1 MGGDD
6 DVTRDAKRRFTKAQ
20 RTAAYLTANGK
31 CESCGTE
38 LGRGWE
44 CDHVEEWA
52 DGGVTQTY
60 NARALC
66 RDCHRRKTNAERI
79 RRTS

>member
-1 MGGDD
+1 MA
-6 DVTRDAKRRFTKAQ
+6 RDFRRRFSKSQ
-20 RTAAYLTANGK
+20 RKHAYLMAGGK

-44 CDHVEEWA
+44 CDHVQEWA
-52 DGGVTQTY
+52 DGGVTQSY

-66 RDCHRRKTNAERI
+66 RECHRRKTDVQRI
-79 RRTS
+79 RRSS

>member
-1 MGGDD
+1 MA
-6 DVTRDAKRRFTKAQ
+6 RDFRRRFSKSQ
-20 RTAAYLTANGK
+20 RKDAYLRAGGK

-52 DGGVTQTY
+52 DGGVTQSY

-66 RDCHRRKTNAERI
+66 RQCHRRKTDVQRI
-79 RRTS
+79 RRSS